1 MISVGTDLIEIK
13 RISNSMKN
21 PRFLKRILGENEYLF
36 LEKKG
41 FPAQSVAVN
50 FCAKE
55 AFSKALGTG
64 IRDHLKLREI
74 ELLRKGNGM
83 PYFSFKGNALK
94 IVSEQGI
101 KFSISATHTREYA
114 SVVVVAWR

>member
-21 PRFLKRILGENEYLF
+21 PSFLKHILGKDEYLF

-41 FPAQSVAVN
+41 FPEQSVAVN

-55 AFSKALGTG
+55 AFAKALGTG
-64 IRDHLKLREI
+64 IRDFQLREV
-74 ELLRKGNGM
+74 ELLRDENGM
-83 PYFSFKGNALK
+83 PYFKFSGNALK
-94 IVSEQGI
+94 IISKMDL
-101 KFSISATHTREYA
+101 KFSVSATHTKEYA

>member
-21 PRFLKRILGENEYLF
+21 PSFLKHILGKD
-36 LEKKG
+36 EKKG
-41 FPAQSVAVN
+41 FPEQSVAVN

-55 AFSKALGTG
+55 AFAKALGTG
-64 IRDHLKLREI
+64 IRDFQLREV
-74 ELLRKGNGM
+74 ELLRDENGM
-83 PYFSFKGNALK
+83 PYFKFSGNALK
-94 IVSEQGI
+94 IISKMDL
-101 KFSISATHTREYA
+101 KFSVSATHTKEYA